1 MARFRHHRWPL
12 LTSLLLLI
20 ALSGFTACSTQL
32 TTFEPR
38 SDAAERTHAIYI
50 LLVVLASLIGAGV
63 LAAMVYIMIRFRAK
77 PGRQASQTHGNTT
90 IEIIWTI
97 IPAGIL
103 LLIGV
108 PSVLALIQAHREP
121 ADDALRIEVT
131 GHQWWWEVEYAGLGP
146 DGGPLVT
153 ANEIHI
159 PVGVEIAIELESVD
173 VIHSFWVPQLVG
185 KMDAI
190 PGRTTK
196 LEPFTA
202 KEVGVF
208 FGQCT
213 EFCGTAHAMMR
224 FRVIVE
230 PLADFERWMD
240 ALQEPPGQTTGLASQ
255 GQQLFTS
262 SGCTVCHAI
271 AGTVAQGTVGPNLTR
286 FGSRLTVG
294 AGLLENTDENVSDW
308 IFDLRAIKP
317 VPDDGGVRFMPSF
330 GTLPRDSL
338 PFPNLTEGE
347 VHAITAYLRG
357 MRVE

>member
-12 LTSLLLLI
+12 LTTLLLLI
-20 ALSGFTACSTQL
+20 ALSGLTACSTQL

-50 LLVVLASLIGAGV
+50 LLVVLASLVGAGV
-63 LAAMVYIMIRFRAK
+63 LAAMVYIMIRFRAR

-97 IPAGIL
+97 APAGIL

-108 PSVLALIQAHREP
+108 PSVLALIQANREP

-131 GHQWWWEVEYAGLGP
+131 GHQWWWEVEYPGLGP

-153 ANEIHI
+153 ANELHI
-159 PVGVEIAIELESVD
+159 PVGQEITIKLESAD

-185 KMDAI
+185 KSDAI
-190 PGRTTK
+190 PGRTAK

-208 FGQCT
+208 FGQCA
-213 EFCGTAHAMMR
+213 EFCGTAHALMR

-230 PLADFERWMD
+230 PLADFERWMA
-240 ALQEPPGQTTGLASQ
+240 ALQETAGRDDRPCRPGPTALHHLRMHS
-255 GQQLFTS
+255 LPRHRRH
-262 SGCTVCHAI
+262 CC
-271 AGTVAQGTVGPNLTR
+271 AGHRGPEPDP
-286 FGSRLTVG
+286 FRLPSHRGRWHLGEHGRECERLDLRPAVDQAG
-294 AGLLENTDENVSDW
+294 AGRRRRPLHALL
-308 IFDLRAIKP
+308 RHPAP
-317 VPDDGGVRFMPSF
+317 G
-330 GTLPRDSL
+330 
-338 PFPNLTEGE
+338 
-347 VHAITAYLRG
+347 
-357 MRVE
+357 